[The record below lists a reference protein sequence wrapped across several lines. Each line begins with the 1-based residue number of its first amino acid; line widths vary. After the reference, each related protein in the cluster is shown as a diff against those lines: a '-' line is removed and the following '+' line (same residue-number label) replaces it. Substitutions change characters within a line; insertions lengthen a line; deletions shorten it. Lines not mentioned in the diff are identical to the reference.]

1 MNDAIRAIVA
11 GQLGREPQGFERVAV
26 WRGDRPAVIQVA
38 PIVAK
43 KPFPTLFWLVDEAL
57 NLAIDRLEAGG
68 LIAEFQALIDADP
81 AMRDRMLVDHCE
93 HNKLRQ
99 RLWSV
104 AQQEAILQLGF
115 ETVFTSRGVG
125 GIASQ
130 DRIRCLHT
138 WFASHLVVRNTIG
151 ALLEPKLDAELLDLL
166 RTDPDFE
173 PVK

>member
-38 PIVAK
+38 PLVAK

-68 LIAEFQALIDADP
+68 LIAEFQALIDDDP
-81 AMRDRMLVDHCE
+81 AMRDRMLADHQD

-104 AQQEAILQLGF
+104 TQRDTISQLGF
-115 ETVFTSRGVG
+115 EDVFASRGVG

-151 ALLEPKLDAELLDLL
+151 TLLEPKLDATLLDLL
-166 RTDPDFE
+166 RIDPDFG